1 MKLALCNEVL
11 AGRPLAEQCRLA
23 AALGYQ
29 GLEIAP
35 FTLADDPSTLTE
47 RDAAGWREAA
57 SAHGLAVSSL
67 HWVLVKPAG
76 LSLTSDDAGVRG
88 RTLDLLR
95 RLIAVAAAAG
105 ARVLVHGSPTQRSPQ
120 PGQSAAEALA
130 RLEDALAQLAPVAR
144 DAGVVYCIEPLG
156 PSETSVVNTVAQ
168 AAALVDRVG
177 SPALRTMLDMSAAS
191 QSEAEPPA
199 QVLRRFLAS
208 GHIAHVQFNDRNRRG
223 PGQGETRHAEAVE
236 ELRRARY
243 DGWIA
248 VEPFEY
254 LPDPLSCAA
263 FSAGYVR
270 GLLEVTSR

>member
-23 AALGYQ
+23 AAFGYQ
-29 GLEIAP
+29 GLELAP
-35 FTLADDPSTLTE
+35 FTLADDPATLTE
-47 RDAAGWREAA
+47 PDAAGWRDAA
-57 SAHGLAVSSL
+57 AAHGLSISSL
-67 HWVLVKPAG
+67 HWLLVKPAG
-76 LSLTSDDAGVRG
+76 LSLTSADAAVRG

-95 RLIAVAAAAG
+95 RLIGLAAAAG
-105 ARVLVHGSPTQRSPQ
+105 ARVLVHGSPKQRSPQ
-120 PGQSAAEALA
+120 AGQTVADALA

-144 DAGVVYCIEPLG
+144 DAGVVYCIEPLAPG
-156 PSETSVVNTVAQ
+156 ETPVINTVEEAD
-168 AAALVDRVG
+168 ALVDRIG

-191 QSEAEPPA
+191 QSEAQAPA
-199 QVLRRFLAS
+199 QVLARFLAS

-223 PGQGETRHAEAVE
+223 PGQGETRHAEAVDV
-236 ELRRARY
+236 LRQAGY

-254 LPDPLSCAA
+254 WPDPVACAA

-270 GLLEVTSR
+270 GLLEVSSR